1 VIAMRGVQSKVIL
14 VALGIAVLVVLVG
27 DLFAPLSIDL
37 WLLYLPLCIATLWIV
52 GPAPALASG
61 AGFSVLIVAGLFL
74 STPDIAFG
82 WAMFNRLLGIVSL
95 WLMVFFI
102 RVFLS
107 RSEQL
112 QEASTKLRESE
123 ERLKLALTAAKMGAW
138 ERDLESNKVFWSPET
153 YQILGVEDFS
163 GSLEAFTG
171 LLHPEDAGRV
181 LATVDRA
188 VANRSLYQAEF
199 RIVRPGGE
207 VRWLSN
213 FGRAEYDES
222 GKPLRVI
229 GTVQDITERKRAE
242 EAVRDS
248 ESRFREMANTAP
260 VMIWT
265 SGVDRLCNYVNEH
278 WLNFTGRTL
287 EQELGNGWVDAVHP
301 DDRECALEAYVRAF
315 DVRRP
320 FAMEYRLRRHDGE
333 YRWMVDNGVPR
344 HGSNGEFL
352 GYIGSGIDITERK
365 RAEEAS
371 RSLREMLEAIRHVQT
386 RFIASNEAHDV
397 FENLLETLLRFT
409 GSEYGFIG
417 EVLHQTDGQPYLKTH
432 AITNIAWDEITKKF
446 YEANAPRGLELDNLK
461 TLFGAV
467 MTTGAPVFANS
478 PSTDPR
484 RGGIPAGHPSLNAF
498 LGLPLTLGDDM
509 VGMVGLANRDGGYDN
524 RLCEELEPLLSTCAR
539 LVDALRQRRGR
550 QRAEDALRESE
561 ERLRLVLDTL
571 PAAAYT
577 CDADGSITYF
587 NERASE
593 LWGRRP
599 KLNDPGDRFCGS
611 VRILDPDGS
620 AIPHDQCWMAM
631 ALREKRSVDGKEAIV
646 ERSDGDQRYVLTHVS
661 PLWDLSGSLVGAV
674 NVLVDIS
681 DRKRVEVALRHA
693 RDELEEHVQERTA
706 ELTRINVLL
715 RESEQRL
722 QHALAVGG
730 MGTWERELST
740 GAMRWDDRLY
750 RMSGIEPGTPLDLT
764 SLYSLIHP
772 EDLPGVKKSTLLTE
786 TTGAAYQCDYRVIR
800 PDGKTLWMHADGGLR
815 RDRNGSPTHIA
826 GISFD
831 ITQRKQTEETRRQ
844 LTAELDHRV
853 AERTQELADSQARLR
868 ALVAELARAEER
880 ERRRLAIE
888 LHDYMAQMLLVS
900 RLKLDRAG
908 GLARSAELKE
918 LLADAQKSLDDSI
931 NYTRTLM
938 AELSPRVLYDLGLPP
953 ALRWLA
959 EQMARHGLNV
969 EVSGETEGLSLPE
982 DHAVFLFQCVRELLW
997 NVVKHAGTNKASVS
1011 YYLEHGQLTV
1021 RVADQ
1026 GKGFDPVVLP
1036 EIGNGLEKFG
1046 LFSMRERLE
1055 LQGGLLEV
1063 ISSPGKGT
1071 TVTMKFPV
1079 VKADLEKAMM
1089 ALAKPESMPL
1099 SVGQPIR
1106 VVLVDDHQMMR
1117 QGLRSVLEDHRE
1129 LAIVGEAADGL
1140 EAVAMAQR
1148 LAPDV
1153 VLMDINLPKLDG
1165 IAATQRIMQ
1174 ERPSTIV
1181 IGISFGSD
1189 AYVDRAMKAAG
1200 AITCVNKER
1209 AVEDIRRA
1217 ILDAVEERKTILA

>member
-1 VIAMRGVQSKVIL
+1 MRATRSRVIL
-14 VALGIAVLVVLVG
+14 GIIGTAVLAVLVA
-27 DLFAPLSIDL
+27 DLFAPVKIDL

-52 GPAPALASG
+52 GPKRAIALGCA
-61 AGFSVLIVAGLFL
+61 FSVLVVAGLFF
-74 STPDIAFG
+74 SPTDIAFG
-82 WAMFNRLLGIVSL
+82 WALFNRLLGLVIL
-95 WLMVFFI
+95 WLTVLFSQ
-102 RVFLS
+102 VFLS

-112 QEASTKLRESE
+112 EEAAAKRRESE
-123 ERLKLALTAAKMGAW
+123 ERLRAIIDTEPECVKVVAPDGRVVDMNAAGLRM
-138 ERDLESNKVFWSPET
+138 LEAE
-153 YQILGVEDFS
+153 
-163 GSLEAFTG
+163 SLEAIADKNLLEFVHPAHREAFTR
-171 LLHPEDAGRV
+171 LHEKV
-181 LATVDRA
+181 
-188 VANRSLYQAEF
+188 
-199 RIVRPGGE
+199 IGGE
-207 VRWLSN
+207 RETLEFEIVGLKGTQRWLETH
-213 FGRAEYDES
+213 AA
-222 GKPLRVI
+222 PLRDAARQVTALL
-229 GTVQDITERKRAE
+229 GVT
-242 EAVRDS
+242 RD
-248 ESRFREMANTAP
+248 
-260 VMIWT
+260 V
-265 SGVDRLCNYVNEH
+265 
-278 WLNFTGRTL
+278 
-287 EQELGNGWVDAVHP
+287 
-301 DDRECALEAYVRAF
+301 
-315 DVRRP
+315 
-320 FAMEYRLRRHDGE
+320 
-333 YRWMVDNGVPR
+333 
-344 HGSNGEFL
+344 
-352 GYIGSGIDITERK
+352 TERK

-386 RFIASNEAHDV
+386 RFISSNEAQDV
-397 FENLLETLLRFT
+397 FEDLLQTLLQFT
-409 GSEYGFIG
+409 GSKYGFIG
-417 EVLHQTDGQPYLKTH
+417 EVLHYSDGRPYLKTH
-432 AITNIAWDEITKKF
+432 AITNIAWDERTKKF
-446 YEANAPRGLELDNLK
+446 YEANAPKGLEFDNLK

-467 MTTGAPVFANS
+467 MTTGAPVIANS

-484 RGGIPAGHPSLNAF
+484 RGGVPAGHPSLNAF

-509 VGMVGLANRDGGYDN
+509 VGMIGLANRAGGYDH
-524 RLCEELEPLLSTCAR
+524 RLCDELKPLLSTCAG
-539 LVDALRQRRGR
+539 LVDALRQRHAR
-550 QRAEDALRESE
+550 QRAEDALRVSE

-577 CDADGSITYF
+577 CDANGSITYF

-599 KLNDPGDRFCGS
+599 KLNDPEDSFCGS
-611 VRILDPDGS
+611 VCLLDPDG
-620 AIPHDQCWMAM
+620 AVIPHDQSWMAV
-631 ALREKRSVDGKEAIV
+631 ALREKRSVDGKEVII
-646 ERSDGDQRYVLTHVS
+646 EKSDGDQRYVLTHVN

-681 DRKRVEVALRHA
+681 DRKRSEVVLRHA
-693 RDELEEHVQERTA
+693 RDELEERVQERTA
-706 ELTRINVLL
+706 ELTRINMLL

-722 QHALAVGG
+722 QHAFALGG
-730 MGTWERELST
+730 MGIWERDLRTREIV
-740 GAMRWDDRLY
+740 WDDRLY
-750 RMSGIEPGTPLDLT
+750 EMFGVERGTPLDL
-764 SLYSLIHP
+764 SSFFSFIHP
-772 EDLPGVKKSTLLTE
+772 EDLPGLKESIRRTEST
-786 TTGAAYQCDYRVIR
+786 GVPYQCDYRIIR
-800 PDGKTLWMHADGGLR
+800 PDGKMLWMHAEGGLR
-815 RDRNGSPTHIA
+815 RDRNGLPTHIA
-826 GISFD
+826 GINFD
-831 ITQRKQTEETRRQ
+831 VTQRKQTEETRRQ
-844 LTAELDHRV
+844 LTEELDRRV

-888 LHDYMAQMLLVS
+888 LHDTMAQMLLVS

-908 GLARSAELKE
+908 SLARSTELRE
-918 LLADAQKSLDDSI
+918 LLTDAQKSLDDSI

-959 EQMARHGLNV
+959 EQMARHGLSV
-969 EVSGETEGLSLPE
+969 EVSGQTEGFSLPE

-997 NVVKHAGTNKASVS
+997 NVVKHAGTSKASVS

-1021 RVADQ
+1021 RIADQ
-1026 GKGFDPVVLP
+1026 GKGFDPAVSP

-1055 LQGGLLEV
+1055 LRGGLLEV

-1071 TVTMKFPV
+1071 TVTMKLPV
-1079 VKADLEKAMM
+1079 VEADLEKAMM
-1089 ALAKPESMPL
+1089 ASAKPTSMPL
-1099 SVGQPIR
+1099 LAGHPIR

-1117 QGLRSVLEDHRE
+1117 QGLRSVLEDDRE

-1189 AYVDRAMKAAG
+1189 AYVDQAMKAAG

-1217 ILDAVEERKTILA
+1217 IMDAVEERKTIHA

>member
-1 VIAMRGVQSKVIL
+1 MRGTQSGVIL
-14 VALGIAVLVVLVG
+14 GALGLAVLAVLVV
-27 DLFAPLSIDL
+27 DLSAPVRIDL

-52 GPAPALASG
+52 SPTPAIAVGFA
-61 AGFSVLIVAGLFL
+61 FSVLIIAGLFL
-74 STPDIAFG
+74 LPPDMAFG
-82 WAMFNRLLGIVSL
+82 WALSNRLLGLVTL
-95 WLMVFFI
+95 WLTVLFGRI
-102 RVFLS
+102 FLS
-107 RSEQL
+107 RSQ
-112 QEASTKLRESE
+112 QFGEAAAKLSESE

-138 ERDLESNKVFWSPET
+138 ERDLETNKVFWSRET
-153 YQILGVEDFS
+153 HEILGIENFG
-163 GSLEAFTG
+163 GSLEAFKR
-171 LLHPEDAGRV
+171 LLHPEDSDHV
-181 LATVDRA
+181 LAAVDRA
-188 VANRSLYQAEF
+188 IADRSLYQSEF

-207 VRWLSN
+207 TRWLSN
-213 FGRAEYDES
+213 FGRAEYDEN
-222 GKPLRVI
+222 GKPLRLI

-265 SGVDRLCNYVNEH
+265 SGVDRLCNYVNEP

-287 EQELGNGWVDAVHP
+287 EQELGSGWADPIHA
-301 DDRECALEAYVRAF
+301 DDRERCVEAYFRAF
-315 DVRRP
+315 DARRA

-333 YRWMVDNGVPR
+333 YRWMVNNGVPR
-344 HGSNGEFL
+344 YGRDGEFL
-352 GYIGSGIDITERK
+352 GYIGSGFDITERK

-386 RFIASNEAHDV
+386 RFIASNEAQDV
-397 FENLLETLLRFT
+397 FEDLLQTLLQFT
-409 GSEYGFIG
+409 GSQYGFIG
-417 EVLHQTDGQPYLKTH
+417 EVLHYSDGQPYLKTH
-432 AITNIAWDEITKKF
+432 AITNIAWDERTKTF
-446 YEANAPRGLELDNLK
+446 YEANAPKGLEFDNLK

-467 MTTGAPVFANS
+467 MTTGAPVIANS

-509 VGMVGLANRDGGYDN
+509 VGMIGLANRAGGYDH
-524 RLCEELEPLLSTCAR
+524 RLCDELKPLLSTCAG
-539 LVDALRQRRGR
+539 LVDALRQRHAR
-550 QRAEDALRESE
+550 QRAEDALRQSE
-561 ERLRLVLDTL
+561 QQLRLVLDTL

-577 CDADGSITYF
+577 CDANGSITYF
-587 NERASE
+587 NEWASE

-599 KLNDPGDRFCGS
+599 KLNDREDSFCGS
-611 VRILDPDGS
+611 TRILDPDG
-620 AIPHDQCWMAM
+620 AVIPHDQSWMAV
-631 ALREKRSVDGKEAIV
+631 ALREKRSVDGKEVII
-646 ERSDGDQRYVLTHVS
+646 ERSDGDQRYVLTHVN

-681 DRKRVEVALRHA
+681 DRKRGEVALRQA
-693 RDELEEHVQERTA
+693 RDELEQRVQERTA
-706 ELTRINVLL
+706 ELTRINALL

-740 GAMRWDDRLY
+740 GKTRWDDQLY
-750 RMSGIEPGTPLDLT
+750 RIYGIEPETHLDLT
-764 SLYSLIHP
+764 LIYSLIHP
-772 EDLPGVKKSTLLTE
+772 ADLPTVKNSLHLTE
-786 TTGAAYQCDYRVIR
+786 STGAPYQCDYRIIR

-815 RDRNGSPTHIA
+815 RDRNGLPTHIA

-844 LTAELDHRV
+844 LTEELDHRV

-908 GLARSAELKE
+908 SLARSTELRE
-918 LLADAQKSLDDSI
+918 LLTDAQKALDDSI
-931 NYTRTLM
+931 NYTRTLI

-959 EQMARHGLNV
+959 EQMARHGLSV
-969 EVSGETEGLSLPE
+969 EVSGETDGFSLPE

-997 NVVKHAGTNKASVS
+997 NVVKHAGTDKASVS
-1011 YYLEHGQLTV
+1011 YYLGHGQLTV
-1021 RVADQ
+1021 SVADQ
-1026 GKGFDPVVLP
+1026 GKGFDPAVLP

-1055 LQGGLLEV
+1055 LRGGLLEV
-1063 ISSPGKGT
+1063 ISSPGKGA
-1071 TVTMKFPV
+1071 TVTMKLPV
-1079 VKADLEKAMM
+1079 VEADLEKAMT
-1089 ALAKPESMPL
+1089 ASAKPESMPL
-1099 SVGQPIR
+1099 LVGQPIR

-1117 QGLRSVLEDHRE
+1117 QGLRSVLEDNRE
-1129 LAIVGEAADGL
+1129 LVIVGEAADGL

-1189 AYVDRAMKAAG
+1189 AYVDQAMKAAG

-1209 AVEDIRRA
+1209 AVEDIHRA
-1217 ILDAVEERKTILA
+1217 IMDAVEQRKTIYA